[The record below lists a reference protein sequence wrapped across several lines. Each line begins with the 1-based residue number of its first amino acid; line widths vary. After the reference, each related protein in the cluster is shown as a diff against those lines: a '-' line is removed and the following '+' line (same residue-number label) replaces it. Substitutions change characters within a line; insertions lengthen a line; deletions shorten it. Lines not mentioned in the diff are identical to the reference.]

1 MLRHKL
7 ETLIVIRPLSDT
19 LRLVTISDYILKTF
33 ELFQHFI
40 NIIPYLTRK
49 WFKMSSEL
57 TLDEFDGSNCVD
69 RVVSFGG
76 NAAVAGI
83 LSY

>member
-1 MLRHKL
+1 
-7 ETLIVIRPLSDT
+7 
-19 LRLVTISDYILKTF
+19 
-33 ELFQHFI
+33 
-40 NIIPYLTRK
+40 
-49 WFKMSSEL
+49 MSSEL

-83 LSY
+83 LSYWSKFPDWEILSKLVT